1 MYDKFDKDIV
11 LEPSV
16 EKLLQQRYYKTGEN
30 WFSLVKRI
38 VDNVCQ
44 NETDEYK
51 ESVFELI
58 FNRVFLP
65 NSPCLVNAGTRNQGL
80 LACFTVTPTEDDLG
94 AHIDSL
100 KDIALVAKHGGGCF
114 SGDSVVYTQNGAK
127 NISDVEAD
135 DFVLSYNEQNG
146 AMSFERV
153 IKTHT
158 ILHKSKEVHEL
169 YFKWGNLVAS
179 NNHPLFV
186 FDGIGIKQKQV
197 KDIKS
202 GDIVIG
208 SSDLIG
214 VERNLPSEYF
224 WLLGYT
230 AGDGAVG
237 KQNKQKSYRVRYTD
251 AYLSNIKR
259 VSEFAKS
266 NIKKC
271 DDKNAFDTAIFGKL
285 AEKIY
290 HEFIPEVRTS
300 TKHAP
305 ASVFGALP
313 HERFSFIVGCLDS
326 DGTYNEQ
333 KQRFEFCTTSDNLAN
348 DFIIISGGLGIKLKH
363 RIKKTKRQNESAIH
377 IISFEKSEVLVN
389 LINKYSSKYS
399 VSFSGWTS
407 GVINAPFVW
416 AEKAVELG
424 GQITIDKN
432 KHYFLNIGNDTIN
445 ISTYK
450 KKGLITRDKLAKIM
464 RFCGQNELSY
474 AVLSSSVVKKNVVL
488 DNELNMYDLTVKN
501 NHTYLISPPNGINF
515 VVVHNCGFAGTF
527 FRPKNSP
534 VAGSAHGYSY
544 GPNAWA
550 IRVSEYMDMITQS
563 GFRKMALM
571 YNLRSD
577 HPDLD
582 EYIELKQN
590 KSEQFA
596 YNFNQSVM
604 ATDEWMKHAQIDGT
618 KENKQF
624 LRLCKNA
631 WNNGEPGLMFY
642 DTINNN
648 TPYKM
653 FGETVEQSNPCALE
667 GTLVDTPNGQIPVE
681 NIKVG
686 DTITTL
692 VGSEIVK
699 EIDVLPERM
708 TYEVLF
714 SDGGA
719 QYVTIGHA
727 YHIIRDGEI
736 RNDIRLGDV
745 RIGEKVLVLR
755 DDKKD
760 CVEIISIKSYKAGT
774 VYDLYCESD
783 TWITSG
789 YVQRGCS
796 EQLLPSH
803 LACVLASINISHEYF
818 FDNGIF
824 QFDKLEYVSTVATRF
839 LDNIGDVNSFP
850 SEKFKQRYEGFRPIG
865 LGIMGYA
872 DALLKQKM
880 RYGNSNALQFLEQT
894 IKHMYRSARDESV
907 RLGVV
912 KGIPSKIGR
921 LGRRNVT
928 LISIAPTGSIG
939 FISNCSHSIEP
950 IFSPSFMRTDERGE
964 TYFFE
969 HPLAKEDYFSSAI
982 NIDKSKIVTPDEHLD
997 TQIVAQK
1004 HCDSGISKTVNLP
1017 NDATVNDIKEIFI
1030 KAWQNGCKGITV
1042 YRDGSRQ
1049 FQVLESKE
1057 EDSLITQCKDGIC
1070 EL

>member
-100 KDIALVAKHGGGCF
+100 KDIALVAKHGGGC
-114 SGDSVVYTQNGAK
+114 
-127 NISDVEAD
+127 
-135 DFVLSYNEQNG
+135 
-146 AMSFERV
+146 
-153 IKTHT
+153 
-158 ILHKSKEVHEL
+158 
-169 YFKWGNLVAS
+169 
-179 NNHPLFV
+179 
-186 FDGIGIKQKQV
+186 
-197 KDIKS
+197 
-202 GDIVIG
+202 
-208 SSDLIG
+208 
-214 VERNLPSEYF
+214 
-224 WLLGYT
+224 
-230 AGDGAVG
+230 
-237 KQNKQKSYRVRYTD
+237 
-251 AYLSNIKR
+251 
-259 VSEFAKS
+259 
-266 NIKKC
+266 
-271 DDKNAFDTAIFGKL
+271 
-285 AEKIY
+285 
-290 HEFIPEVRTS
+290 
-300 TKHAP
+300 
-305 ASVFGALP
+305 
-313 HERFSFIVGCLDS
+313 
-326 DGTYNEQ
+326 
-333 KQRFEFCTTSDNLAN
+333 
-348 DFIIISGGLGIKLKH
+348 
-363 RIKKTKRQNESAIH
+363 
-377 IISFEKSEVLVN
+377 
-389 LINKYSSKYS
+389 
-399 VSFSGWTS
+399 
-407 GVINAPFVW
+407 
-416 AEKAVELG
+416 
-424 GQITIDKN
+424 
-432 KHYFLNIGNDTIN
+432 
-445 ISTYK
+445 
-450 KKGLITRDKLAKIM
+450 
-464 RFCGQNELSY
+464 
-474 AVLSSSVVKKNVVL
+474 
-488 DNELNMYDLTVKN
+488 
-501 NHTYLISPPNGINF
+501 
-515 VVVHNCGFAGTF
+515 GFAGTF

-590 KSEQFA
+590 GDEKFA

-604 ATDEWMKHAQIDGT
+604 ATDEWMEQAQIEGT
-618 KENKQF
+618 KENEQF

-653 FGETVEQSNPCALE
+653 FGETIAQSNP
-667 GTLVDTPNGQIPVE
+667 
-681 NIKVG
+681 
-686 DTITTL
+686 
-692 VGSEIVK
+692 
-699 EIDVLPERM
+699 
-708 TYEVLF
+708 
-714 SDGGA
+714 
-719 QYVTIGHA
+719 
-727 YHIIRDGEI
+727 
-736 RNDIRLGDV
+736 
-745 RIGEKVLVLR
+745 
-755 DDKKD
+755 
-760 CVEIISIKSYKAGT
+760 
-774 VYDLYCESD
+774 
-783 TWITSG
+783 
-789 YVQRGCS
+789 CS

-803 LACVLASINISHEYF
+803 LACVLASINISHDYF
-818 FDNGIF
+818 FENDTF
-824 QFDKLEYVSTVATRF
+824 QIDKLEYVSTVATRF
-839 LDNIGDVNSFP
+839 LDNIGDANSFP

-928 LISIAPTGSIG
+928 LVSIAPTGSIG

-1017 NDATVNDIKEIFI
+1017 NDTTVDDIKEIFI

-1049 FQVLESKE
+1049 IQVLESKE
-1057 EDSLITQCKDGIC
+1057 EDSFVTQCKNGVC